1 MINLKTICAGLIIL
15 GAAYGGSMVPAQ
27 AASADP
33 ITTAVSADQQ
43 ATGTDKADVPI
54 KVGDP
59 IIIKDK
65 KPLCLAVAA

>member
-1 MINLKTICAGLIIL
+1 MINLNTMCAGLVIL

-27 AASADP
+27 AATADP
-33 ITTAVSADQQ
+33 TTTTVSADQQ
-43 ATGTDKADVPI
+43 TSGTDKADVPI

-65 KPLCLAVAA
+65 KPKK